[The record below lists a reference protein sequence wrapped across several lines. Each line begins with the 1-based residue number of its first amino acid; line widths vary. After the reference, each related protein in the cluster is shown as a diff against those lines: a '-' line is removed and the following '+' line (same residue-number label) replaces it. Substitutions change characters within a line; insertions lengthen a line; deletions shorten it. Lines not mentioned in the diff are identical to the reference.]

1 MSMSAKDIKV
11 WAVTGNDLLSGRV
24 VYLSHTGGYV
34 DNLTSARMFSTLQ
47 TAQACL
53 ELALTFSRNVNDLHV
68 MMLTRSGDKAIACAM
83 REHIR
88 QYGPTN
94 GHKTESQERDDV

>member
-1 MSMSAKDIKV
+1 MSVTAAVETQV

-24 VYLSHTGGYV
+24 VYLSHTGGFV
-34 DNLTSARMFSTLQ
+34 DNLASARLFSTLQ

-53 ELALTFSRNVNDLHV
+53 ELAITFSQDVNDLHV
-68 MMLTRSGDKAIACAM
+68 MMLTRSGDKAIASGM

-88 QYGPTN
+88 QHGPTT
-94 GHKTESQERDDV
+94 HK